1 MAKGEIELK
10 TLKLAVNAV
19 LDHLIEDLKFE
30 KVPIDP
36 DDDFYW
42 HCSAP
47 GIYNASTPPTEK
59 DLTIGRLS
67 DDMEFIRLVRRGQAA
82 DHTINLLHITPLL
95 RYLAET
101 VKR

>member
-1 MAKGEIELK
+1 MAKSEIELK

-19 LDHLIEDLKFE
+19 LDHLIEDIKLE
-30 KVPIDP
+30 KVPIDL
-36 DDDFYW
+36 DEDFYW

-67 DDMEFIRLVRRGQAA
+67 DDMDFIRSVRRGEAF
-82 DHTINLLHITPLL
+82 DHTSNLVHITPLL
-95 RYLAET
+95 RYLADK
-101 VKR
+101 VQR

>member
-1 MAKGEIELK
+1 MPKSEIDLK

-19 LDHLIEDLKFE
+19 LDHLMEDLKLE
-30 KVPIDP
+30 KVSIDP

-47 GIYNASTPPTEK
+47 GIYNASTTPTER

-67 DDMEFIRLVRRGQAA
+67 DDMHFIRLVQRGQAG
-82 DHTINLLHITPLL
+82 DHTQQSCVILK
-95 RYLAET
+95 
-101 VKR
+101 V

>member
-19 LDHLIEDLKFE
+19 LDHLIEDLKLE

-42 HCSAP
+42 QCSAP

-59 DLTIGRLS
+59 DLTIGRLN

-95 RYLAET
+95 RYLAEA